1 MELITALLVG
11 AVGVYIAYRNG
22 AFNKTKKKNSSP
34 AAPASSSSS
43 TTTQNNPSTSS
54 QASTGGTQTST
65 PPAAAKQKASNKLPK
80 AAKIAGWTMLGILV
94 LGASSFLLWHGW
106 FSTGTF
112 WSRTVPTYG
121 QDFARFVSK
130 ENTVLIIAAIA
141 AMFIVQMFLLFGKH
155 VKLAIGLAVLIVIT
169 AIGMVINH
177 WEMSYAGFNRG
188 MAELEEK
195 LNWHQYR
202 SGKPEP
208 VKAVENPCGKDEHI
222 VLRDGRWQTITAR
235 MGCRSSWK
243 EVGPAGS
250 IILVRWNGDAHTT
263 QTCNV
268 PCRLPFNR
276 PVNFTE
282 FKLIQGGPVTVTTR
296 WYP

>member
-1 MELITALLVG
+1 MELIAALLVG

-22 AFNKTKKKNSSP
+22 AFSKKAISP
-34 AAPASSSSS
+34 ATPAKNPS
-43 TTTQNNPSTSS
+43 TTTTQQNSPSTSS
-54 QASTGGTQTST
+54 QTSTGAATT
-65 PPAAAKQKASNKLPK
+65 PAAAATKPKASVKYQK
-80 AAKIAGWTMLGILV
+80 AAKIVGWTLLSV
-94 LGASSFLLWHGW
+94 VTLGAFILLFWYGW

-112 WSRTVPTYG
+112 WSRTVPAYG
-121 QDFARFVSK
+121 ERFARFVSK

-141 AMFIVQMFLLFGKH
+141 AMFIVQMFLLFRKRT
-155 VKLAIGLAVLIVIT
+155 KLAATLAVLIVIT
-169 AIGMVINH
+169 AVGVVINH

-208 VKAVENPCGKDEHI
+208 VKVVENPCGKDEHI

-243 EVGPAGS
+243 EVGPVGS
-250 IILVRWNGDAHTT
+250 TILVRWNGDARTT

-268 PCRLPFNR
+268 PCRIHFNR
-276 PVNFTE
+276 PVDYTE